1 MINSPRSLKACEQ
14 LGVEPNELYKLTKEK
29 FKEKYPELINMNEK
43 LIQIRYDAEEKFREE
58 TIKQVKE
65 ARTKII
71 EEEEKKKESSTKDMN
86 KSNSKYNSGEDDV
99 DKKWEKIL
107 ENENKAIEK
116 IKKKQRQNIES
127 MIEEQINKELMIKV
141 NEAKEIINKRKE
153 EENEKALIEKR
164 KMEEKERREKE
175 KKK

>member
-71 EEEEKKKESSTKDMN
+71 EEEEKKKESSTKDMT
-86 KSNSKYNSGEDDV
+86 
-99 DKKWEKIL
+99 
-107 ENENKAIEK
+107 
-116 IKKKQRQNIES
+116 
-127 MIEEQINKELMIKV
+127 
-141 NEAKEIINKRKE
+141 
-153 EENEKALIEKR
+153 
-164 KMEEKERREKE
+164 
-175 KKK
+175 